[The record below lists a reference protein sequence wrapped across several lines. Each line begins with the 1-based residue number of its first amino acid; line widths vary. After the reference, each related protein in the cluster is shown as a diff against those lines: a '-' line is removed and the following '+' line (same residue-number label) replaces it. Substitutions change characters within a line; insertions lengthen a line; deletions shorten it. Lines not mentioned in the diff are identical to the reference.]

1 MAAEDDRLEDEAP
14 PDEGAE
20 EQVGYGRP
28 PKHSRFKP
36 GQSGNPHGRPKGAV
50 GLKATLERVVLQE
63 HVFVER
69 GKRRRRT
76 SLELLVIVLRD
87 LAIAGK
93 PRAAALFHDLVLR
106 FGPQEAPEQ
115 AYIFMPELPSAE
127 EQEQEAERV
136 QLLEQQRAS
145 SWQPKQKK
153 R

>member
-1 MAAEDDRLEDEAP
+1 MAADDDRLEDEEP
-14 PDEGAE
+14 PDEAAE

-28 PKHSRFKP
+28 PTHSRFKP

-106 FGPQEAPEQ
+106 FGPQ
-115 AYIFMPELPSAE
+115 
-127 EQEQEAERV
+127 
-136 QLLEQQRAS
+136 
-145 SWQPKQKK
+145 
-153 R
+153 